1 MRAEPGP
8 DERRVRHLLDR
19 LGARPIGHPAPQGS
33 LMTDTPAHRKGAP
46 RMPDWW
52 RTHTTATPPAA
63 DPAPEPEPDWW
74 DALYADTDSD
84 SDSFGQDP
92 ADRHPDSRWAPQPD
106 YWPRPHIPA
115 ALTPNPDHVA
125 AAISPKTRAA
135 LYNASAAERRVG
147 PRPVRPTGPRD
158 RRLRHLQ
165 HGRRPHPR
173 PRRLPPH
180 RACVGPPYPPLV
192 ARYRLGRPHPPRH
205 RRPRARPLGARRLTR
220 RNPACSPSTLPQ
232 PRRSASR
239 AAESS
244 APSGSG
250 IATALTVILVAG
262 IREPKGSGGAPG
274 GGGKKGRIRKKLTSD
289 QAQWTGVAAGTLYM
303 TAGSIWTVGG
313 NLSDALATVFT
324 GVASGRRGWVRCR
337 WGLPRSCT
345 SAS

>member
-135 LYNASAAERRVG
+135 LYNASAAGAGWALGLYG
-147 PRPVRPTGPRD
+147 PLAHAIADCGTYSTGGALTLGLGGCLLIAHVWD
-158 RRLRHLQ
+158 RRTRHWWP
-165 HGRRPHPR
+165 GI
-173 PRRLPPH
+173 
-180 RACVGPPYPPLV
+180 AWV
-192 ARYRLGRPHPPRH
+192 ARI
-205 RRPRARPLGARRLTR
+205 PL
-220 RNPACSPSTLPQ
+220 
-232 PRRSASR
+232 
-239 AAESS
+239 
-244 APSGSG
+244 
-250 IATALTVILVAG
+250 ATAVL
-262 IREPKGSGGAPG
+262 
-274 GGGKKGRIRKKLTSD
+274 
-289 QAQWTGVAAGTLYM
+289 
-303 TAGSIWTVGG
+303 
-313 NLSDALATVFT
+313 ALALW
-324 GVASGRRGWVRCR
+324 A
-337 WGLPRSCT
+337 P
-345 SAS
+345 AA